1 MGTQIVRV
9 VFLVVASK
17 TQFSRNLKSLV
28 GHATSLRQIMTLNVM
43 ILFAFAPLMKK
54 CSKEIMKEK
63 LLLLI

>member
-17 TQFSRNLKSLV
+17 TQFSQNFKSLV

-43 ILFAFAPLMKK
+43 ILFAFVPLMKK